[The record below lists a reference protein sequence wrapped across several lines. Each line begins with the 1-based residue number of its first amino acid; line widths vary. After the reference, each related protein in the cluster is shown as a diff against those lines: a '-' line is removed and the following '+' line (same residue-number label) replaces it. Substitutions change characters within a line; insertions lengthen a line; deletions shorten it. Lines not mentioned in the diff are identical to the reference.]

1 MKISLMATAA
11 IAISVLSACGGDL
24 VNKLDELT
32 GDLERDILN
41 APFKAFTEQV
51 IRYDDMPVVPVNDII
66 DTAVMQG
73 FFQINDLHED
83 GILDIT
89 LGVANATADFEEG
102 SLNGVANN
110 FAAYET
116 TGCTENLANC
126 TGNYSDG
133 MDGSLL
139 ISGTITGDGFDY
151 NINGELSGV
160 DESDDGTGFDF
171 TANINTDGAG
181 TFGIIDYNLVA
192 IGTGNVSVE
201 LKSAGQE
208 DPNLTLQ
215 GVLYL
220 EEGPS

>member
-1 MKISLMATAA
+1 MATSA

-32 GDLERDILN
+32 GDLERDFLN

-66 DTAVMQG
+66 GTAVMQG

-133 MDGSLL
+133 IDGSLL

-151 NINGELSGV
+151 NINGELSG

>member
-32 GDLERDILN
+32 GDLERDTLN

-51 IRYDDMPVVPVNDII
+51 RRYDGMPAIEVDALE
-66 DTAVMQG
+66 DTAVMEG
-73 FFQINDLHED
+73 FFQINDLHEA
-83 GILDIT
+83 GELDII

-139 ISGTITGDGFDY
+139 ISGKITASGFDY
-151 NINGELSGV
+151 SINGELSSV
-160 DESDDGTGFDF
+160 DESDDGTKIDF
-171 TANINTDGAG
+171 TAKIDTDGAG
-181 TFGIIDYNLVA
+181 IFGIIDENLVA
-192 IGTGNVSVE
+192 KGTGNVSVG

-208 DPNLTLQ
+208 DQNLTLQ
-215 GVLYL
+215 GFLSL
-220 EEGPS
+220 EEGSS